1 MVSSTS
7 QLRWENECMGLEIDH
22 LRLVCEIL
30 ARGVIRHRRGNAG
43 EVAKA
48 LRSAVKEIAGDES
61 ACIAECLDE
70 EKQ

>member
-1 MVSSTS
+1 
-7 QLRWENECMGLEIDH
+7 MGLEIDR

-30 ARGVIRHRRGNAG
+30 ARGVIRYRRGNSG
-43 EVAKA
+43 EVGKS
-48 LRSAVKEIAGDES
+48 LRCAAKEIAGDEL